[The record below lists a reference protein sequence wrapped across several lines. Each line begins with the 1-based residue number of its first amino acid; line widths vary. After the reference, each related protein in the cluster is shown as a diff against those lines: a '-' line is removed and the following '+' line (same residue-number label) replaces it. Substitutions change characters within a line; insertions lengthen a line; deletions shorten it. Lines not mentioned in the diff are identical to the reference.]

1 MVLEPLKFRSASV
14 KRFLAKQYLKFLPPA
29 KFVTVLG
36 DEAVTTVILCK
47 AVLKDS
53 LRTLASTDHIQETY
67 PDILTNLSS
76 LILRITPKIDKAIV
90 ELTCQNVGDMDL
102 YLSFLKPQTI
112 IVGKSSLESLAAENL
127 KLIGKLPYGGLVI
140 FNGDDLKMG
149 KLVEQLKLQ
158 SLSFG
163 TNQVSPVWAGKIRI
177 ENFQTIFELN
187 YGVERVEIRSK
198 LFGLQQ
204 IYPMLAA
211 ASLGIS
217 LDIPLINIKRGIEEV
232 ASLEHRMQPQL
243 GYNDSVIIDD
253 SFGNNFYDYEAVLE
267 NLNQV
272 SGRRRIVVLS
282 ELKNSQQNLESL
294 YTSIARK
301 LYKDKVDLV
310 LLAGGETGLIA
321 EELNKLGFLEE
332 RIKVNLNN
340 SQIVT
345 QLLSILSR
353 GDIVLIKGDP
363 AFRLDEVVK
372 RVTKA
377 KR

>member
-1 MVLEPLKFRSASV
+1 MVANPLKSRKEAV
-14 KRFLAKQYLKFLPPA
+14 IRFLARQYLKILPSS
-29 KFVTVLG
+29 KFVTVSG
-36 DEAVTTVILCK
+36 DGASTAVIL
-47 AVLKDS
+47 S
-53 LRTLASTDHIQETY
+53 HSILRSGFVTLASTDYPQESY
-67 PDILTNLSS
+67 SDILTNISS
-76 LILRITPKIDKAIV
+76 LILKTTPKIDKVIV
-90 ELTCQNVGDMDL
+90 ELKFKNTESADL
-102 YLSFLKPQTI
+102 YLKLLKPQTV
-112 IVGKSSLESLAAENL
+112 IVGKSQDQLLEQEIL
-127 KLIGKLPYGGLVI
+127 KLIGYLPAHALVI
-140 FNGDDLKMG
+140 FNGDDVKIRKM
-149 KLVEQLKLQ
+149 VEERGAQ

-163 TNQVSPVWAGKIRI
+163 TDQASSVWAGKIRI
-177 ENFQTIFELN
+177 EDFQTIFELN

-211 ASLGIS
+211 ASLAIS
-217 LDIPLINIKRGIEEV
+217 LDIPLISIKKGLEGV
-232 ASLEHRMQPQL
+232 TSLEHRMQPL
-243 GYNDSVIIDD
+243 IGYNDSVIIDD

-272 SGRRRIVVLS
+272 SARRRIVVLS
-282 ELKNSQQNLESL
+282 ELKNSQQTESL

-310 LLAGGETGLIA
+310 LLTGSETRVVA
-321 EELNKLGFLEE
+321 EELGKLGFLPE
-332 RIKVNLNN
+332 RVKFNLNN

-372 RVTKA
+372 RVTKS
-377 KR
+377 RR